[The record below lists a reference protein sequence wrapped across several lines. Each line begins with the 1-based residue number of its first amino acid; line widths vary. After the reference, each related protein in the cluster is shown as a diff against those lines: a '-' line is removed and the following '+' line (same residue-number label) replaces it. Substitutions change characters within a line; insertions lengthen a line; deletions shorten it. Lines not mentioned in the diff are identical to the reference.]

1 MMAFDKHHSVSVIVP
16 LYNEIQKLP
25 ELYQQLGQFSFEQV
39 IWVDGGSSDGCKEWL
54 EQNVDGK
61 TNTFIVS
68 EKGRAKQMNAGAAM
82 SITSHLLFL
91 HADTLL
97 PTLAVAEINK
107 GLRQSSW
114 GRFDVTF
121 IEKDW
126 RMNIVAWF
134 MNWRSR
140 LSGVATGDQA
150 LFVRQAE
157 FQSVGGFPTIPLMED
172 VEFCKRMKQFDLPY
186 CSRLL
191 VSTSARRWLNN
202 GVIRTVMLMWL
213 FRLAYFLGV
222 NPEKLAKQ
230 YQNVR

>member
-1 MMAFDKHHSVSVIVP
+1 MALDKHHSVSVIVP

-61 TNTFIVS
+61 MNTFIVS

-82 SITSHLLFL
+82 SITPHLLFL

-97 PTLAVAEINK
+97 PILAVAEINK

-140 LSGVATGDQA
+140 LSGVATGDHA
-150 LFVRQAE
+150 LFVRQEE

-172 VEFCKRMKQFDLPY
+172 VEFCKRMKQFDFPY